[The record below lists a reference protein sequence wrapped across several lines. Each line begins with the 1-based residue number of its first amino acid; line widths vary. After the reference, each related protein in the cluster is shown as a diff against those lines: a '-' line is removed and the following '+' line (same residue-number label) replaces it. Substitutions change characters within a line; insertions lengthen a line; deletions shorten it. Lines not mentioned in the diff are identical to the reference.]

1 MSWDD
6 HIACYTSHIA
16 HSKYNTW
23 QKPTIIYTCWLCCWS
38 VSYIRKSLDKWW
50 LGGRSLRPIG
60 FETSSILIFFFSN
73 RMFSSQYF
81 LYSILFPWVQ
91 WTSTFEWYW
100 DIALEVIQLWSH
112 LDLAPTHIKI
122 INKTVAYDIWSLST
136 LVSNN
141 SLLVPQASHH
151 KSIYSRFKTQISLFY
166 K

>member
-1 MSWDD
+1 MTKANHYLHMLALLLISFL
-6 HIACYTSHIA
+6 HQE
-16 HSKYNTW
+16 KPRQVVTW
-23 QKPTIIYTCWLCCWS
+23 RKVTETNWLWNFFHLN
-38 VSYIRKSLDKWW
+38 I
-50 LGGRSLRPIG
+50 
-60 FETSSILIFFFSN
+60 FFSN